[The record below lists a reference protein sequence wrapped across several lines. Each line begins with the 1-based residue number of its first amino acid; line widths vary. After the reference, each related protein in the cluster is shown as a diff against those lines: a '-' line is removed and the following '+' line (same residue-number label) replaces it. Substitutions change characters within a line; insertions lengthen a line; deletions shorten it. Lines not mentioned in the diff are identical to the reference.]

1 MKRRVLCLL
10 LALATACSLCIGAF
24 ATGDSDESDA
34 QKEARA
40 KAEAKIAAL
49 QQDRAEHQKKL
60 EELKAKVAEAKK
72 NTQDAMNT
80 KVLLDKQNDELVAQI
95 ENAQDQIE
103 TCKNLIEENETR
115 ETEQYELFCRQV
127 RSEEER
133 GAVSY
138 WSVLFKA
145 NSFADLLGRI
155 DFINEVADYN
165 KTVIADLRST
175 REMISQAQ
183 ATLEEQEAELSAK
196 QDELQDQ
203 VDAAAQLVKEYTATQ
218 KGYEAAEAAEAA
230 AAEAIGKEI
239 KKLQESTDVVYATG
253 GYIWPVTTSKYIT
266 SPFGPRKSPGGIGS
280 TNHKGVDIG
289 GVRYD
294 STIYATKAG
303 KVVIATYENSYG
315 YYVMVDHGVDSS
327 GNKWATCYAHMSAG
341 TFKVKV
347 GDYVTQGQ
355 ALGTTG
361 STGHSTGPHL
371 HYEIWKNGER
381 IDPLPY
387 LPGYIRY
394 W

>member
-1 MKRRVLCLL
+1 MKRRVLCFL
-10 LALATACSLCIGAF
+10 LALATIFSLCIGAF
-24 ATGDSDESDA
+24 AAGDGAESDA
-34 QKEARA
+34 QKAA
-40 KAEAKIAAL
+40 KAAAEAKIAAL
-49 QQDRAEHQKKL
+49 QQESAEHQKKL

-72 NTQDAMNT
+72 NTQNAMNT
-80 KVLLDKQNDELVAQI
+80 KALLDKQNDELVAQI
-95 ENAQDQIE
+95 ENAQDQID
-103 TCKNLIEENETR
+103 TCKALIEENKTR
-115 ETEQYELFCRQV
+115 ESEQYELFCRQA
-127 RSEEER
+127 RQEEER
-133 GAVSY
+133 GAISY

-145 NSFADLLGRI
+145 NSFADLLGRV

-165 KTVIADLRST
+165 RTVIADLRST
-175 REMISQAQ
+175 RDMIAQAQ
-183 ATLEEQEAELSAK
+183 ATLEEQEAELSVK
-196 QDELQDQ
+196 QEELQTQ

-218 KGYEAAEAAEAA
+218 QGYEAAEAAEAA

-239 KKLQESTDVVYATG
+239 KKLQESTDVVYAAG

-266 SPFGPRKSPGGIGS
+266 SPFGPRTSPGGIGS

-289 GVRYD
+289 GVGYN

-315 YYVMVDHGVDSS
+315 NYVMVDHGVDSS
-327 GNKWATCYAHMSAG
+327 GNKWATCYAHMSSG
-341 TFKVKV
+341 TFKVSV

-355 ALGTTG
+355 ALGITG

-387 LPGYIRY
+387 LSGYIRY

>member
-1 MKRRVLCLL
+1 MKRRVLCAF
-10 LALATACSLCIGAF
+10 LALATVFSLCIGAF
-24 ATGDSDESDA
+24 ATGDSEESDA
-34 QKEARA
+34 QKAAREEAQR
-40 KAEAKIAAL
+40 KIAAL
-49 QQDRAEHQKKL
+49 QEESAAHQKKL
-60 EELKAKVAEAKK
+60 KELKAKVEEAKK
-72 NTQDAMNT
+72 NTQNAMST
-80 KVLLDKQNDELVAQI
+80 KALLDSQNEELMAQI
-95 ENAQDQIE
+95 ENAQNQID
-103 TCKNLIEENETR
+103 TCKELIEENQIR
-115 ETEQYELFCRQV
+115 ENEQYALFCRQV
-127 RSEEER
+127 RKEEER
-133 GAVSY
+133 GAISY

-145 NSFADLLGRI
+145 DSFADLLGRM

-165 KTVIADLRST
+165 KSVIADLRST
-175 REMISQAQ
+175 REMIAQAQ

-196 QDELQDQ
+196 QDELQNQ
-203 VDAAAQLVKEYTATQ
+203 VDAAAQLVKEYKATQ
-218 KGYEAAEAAEAA
+218 KGYEEAEAAEAA

-239 KKLQESTDVVYATG
+239 KKLQESTDVVYAAG

-266 SPFGPRKSPGGIGS
+266 SPFGNRVSPGGIGS

-289 GVRYD
+289 GVGYT

-315 YYVMVDHGVDSS
+315 NYVMIDHGVDSS
-327 GNKWATCYAHMSAG
+327 GNKWATCYAHMSSG

-347 GDYVTQGQ
+347 GDYVEQGQ
-355 ALGTTG
+355 ALGITG

-387 LPGYIRY
+387 LSGYIKY